1 MENKK
6 PIVFLI
12 FKIVGFLGVA
22 LAIAA
27 IALAMRGFGNFESNN
42 FMIGSILFPIG
53 LFIGV
58 MGLVFGFRPE
68 IARLNAKTAKY
79 VQSEIKDDLA
89 DIATANAEICAQAAT
104 TVAKA
109 VKDGLDDTIF
119 CKYCGAKIDAD
130 SAFCK
135 KCGKPQ

>member
-6 PIVFLI
+6 PIAFLI
-12 FKIVGFLGVA
+12 FKILGFLGVA

-27 IALAMRGFGNFESNN
+27 MALAILGFGDFESNN
-42 FMIGSILFPIG
+42 FMIGSILFPVGTFVGI
-53 LFIGV
+53 F
-58 MGLVFGFRPE
+58 GLVFGFRPE

-89 DIATANAEICAQAAT
+89 DIATANAEINAQAVT
-104 TVAKA
+104 TIAKS
-109 VKDGLDDTIF
+109 VKDGIEDSMF

-135 KCGKPQ
+135 KCGKQQ